1 MELGIQVY
9 HNCNSMTYHIAI
21 IGGGLAGLSLSIDL
35 KSRGYDVLVIEKGN
49 YPRQKVCGEYISI
62 ESYRYLL
69 SLCPTLADKNLP
81 QISQFKLSTTSEK
94 EFNTTLDLGGFGVS
108 RYLLEE
114 LLFIEA
120 KKRGV
125 AFMLNTKASD
135 INFDSSQEAY
145 SIQTN
150 QGIVNAS
157 LVCNSTGRKSNFET
171 KEKANQSIGTN
182 YVGVKYHIKLNRN
195 PKLIEIHNFPGGYC
209 GISNIEENKTCL
221 CYIVNSEKLKSVGNS
236 IPQLEKQ
243 ILSKNK
249 HLKNIFNTAEF
260 IFKEPLTISG
270 INFLIKAPAKDGSFF
285 IGDSAGSIA
294 PISGNGMSIA
304 LRSASV
310 LAKNIDLYFSKKIT
324 KQELVTNYS
333 HFWKKEFSTRIK
345 LSRHF
350 QKLSEHPFLTKMTIR
365 LFNSLPSL
373 ASLVIKQ
380 THGQPF

>member
-1 MELGIQVY
+1 
-9 HNCNSMTYHIAI
+9 MTYHISI

-35 KSRGYDVLVIEKGN
+35 KSRGYDVIVIEKGN
-49 YPRQKVCGEYISI
+49 YPRHKVCGEYISM

-69 SLCPTLADKNLP
+69 SLCPTLADQNLP
-81 QISQFKLSTTSEK
+81 HISKFKLSSTGEK
-94 EFNTTLDLGGFGVS
+94 EFTTTLDLGGFGVS

-120 KKRGV
+120 KKKGV
-125 AFMLNTKASD
+125 VFMLNTKASD
-135 INFDSSQEAY
+135 IDFDLSQNSY
-145 SIQTN
+145 NIQTN
-150 QGIVNAS
+150 HGVVIAS
-157 LVCNSTGRKSNFET
+157 LVCNSSGRKSNFET
-171 KEKANQSIGTN
+171 KEKANQPIGTN
-182 YVGVKYHIKLNRN
+182 YVGVKHHIKLDRD
-195 PKLIEIHNFPGGYC
+195 PRLIEIHNFPGGYC
-209 GISNIEENKTCL
+209 GISNIEEDKACL
-221 CYIVNSEKLKSVGNS
+221 CYIVNSEKLKSVENS
-236 IPQLEKQ
+236 IPQLEKL
-243 ILSKNK
+243 ILSENKN
-249 HLKNIFNTAEF
+249 LKNIFNSAEF

-270 INFLIKAPAKDGSFF
+270 INFLIKTPATDDSFF

-333 HFWKKEFSTRIK
+333 HFWDKEFSMRIK